1 MAMLDGKCFA
11 DERLLDAAGHVLHAY
26 YRAPL
31 VTGRLPLKA
40 VVLTGEHLDPVI
52 ELVERMDQ
60 KLDGAAKDLF
70 FPLYVDHM
78 CLKVAREE
86 GYSPVV
92 VSMGADYTH
101 ADLGWD
107 CGACGFAT
115 CGEYARYAK
124 DNTGMGALCAGPSC
138 AWKALD
144 HGIAVDY
151 ACAAAHE
158 LSVENRILST
168 IGLVTMVLGYLE
180 GVSATWALALGP
192 QVETWWYSRPSL
204 KKWMDPAMLDGMLR
218 KNYANH
224 FQMFSTKLRP
234 RVKKDGRWWEEKPE
248 YVLGIGPD
256 EEYGRFQ
263 QQVVGALFES
273 IGEVRPKVQA
283 LLSAAKSKEVRS

>member
-1 MAMLDGKCFA
+1 MALMDGKAFA
-11 DERLLDAAGHVLHAY
+11 DERLVDAAGHVLHAY
-26 YRAPL
+26 YKAPL
-31 VTGRLPLKA
+31 VTGKVEHKA
-40 VVLTGEHLDPVI
+40 VVITGEHLDPVI
-52 ELVERMDQ
+52 EFVDRMDK

-78 CLKVAREE
+78 CLKVARDE

-92 VSMGADYTH
+92 VALGADYTK

-107 CGACGFAT
+107 CGACGFST
-115 CGEYARYAK
+115 SRDYLKYSGENK
-124 DNTGMGALCAGPSC
+124 GMGALCAGPSC

-158 LSVENRILST
+158 LNVENRILST
-168 IGLVTMVLGYLE
+168 IGLVTMLLGYLD

-204 KKWMDPAMLDGMLR
+204 AKWLDPQMLQGMLH

-234 RVKKDGRWWEEKPE
+234 RVKKDGPWWEEKPE

-256 EEYGRFQ
+256 EEYGTYQ
-263 QQVVGALFES
+263 QQVLGALMES
-273 IGEVRPKVQA
+273 VGELRPKVQA
-283 LLSAAKSKEVRS
+283 LRGLAETTSGG